1 MTQRADLVV
10 VGRIATLAGERGPGW
25 VEAIAISRGRVV
37 AAGSLSD
44 VDGVSGPGTRRR
56 TLADDEVAVPGLTDA
71 HLHLAEAALAATQVA
86 LEGCRSIDE
95 LIERVRATAM
105 ARDGGWIE
113 GGGWNPDLL
122 GRWPT
127 AADLELGGARAAGR
141 PLGPRPPRAARERM
155 PRWPTPGSTTAW
167 PTRRAG

>member
-10 VGRIATLAGERGPGW
+10 VGRIATLAGDEGPGW
-25 VEAIAISRGRVV
+25 VEAVAIAHGRVV
-37 AAGSLSD
+37 AAGSLAD
-44 VDGVSGPGTRRR
+44 VDGVAGPATRRMV
-56 TLADDEVAVPGLTDA
+56 LAGDEVAVPGLTDA

-95 LIERVRATAM
+95 LIERVRATAT
-105 ARDGGWIE
+105 AVDDGWIE

-127 AADLELGGARAAGR
+127 AGDLELAAPGR
-141 PLGPRPPRAARERM
+141 RVALGP
-155 PRWPTPGSTTAW
+155 
-167 PTRRAG
+167 